1 MGNEQQERIATV
13 HSPLDVPQSLFCR
26 SFWLWVDSVGG
37 FLVCPG
43 DRVVIG
49 QPTTDGPVDV
59 PLLGDVSRR
68 HAVLHRERE
77 HYVLASERGE
87 VRVDGK
93 PVERSAVLTS
103 GSVIELGRT
112 ARLRLVLPHPLSM
125 TARLEFVSAHRTQ
138 PRADAVLLMAETCV
152 LGPKA
157 TSHVCCPSW
166 SSEVVLFRESDSVV
180 AAAGDAIS
188 IDGGVATRRGTL
200 GPASRVTG
208 SNFSFSV
215 DRTSIDRT

>member
-1 MGNEQQERIATV
+1 M
-13 HSPLDVPQSLFCR
+13 HSPLGIPHSEFCR
-26 SFWLWVDSVGG
+26 PFRLWIDSVGG

-49 QPTTDGPVDV
+49 QPTTDGQVDI

-77 HYVLASERGE
+77 HYVLASERGA

-112 ARLRLVLPHPLSM
+112 ARLRFVLPHPLSM
-125 TARLEFVSAHRTQ
+125 TARLEFVSPHRTQ

-166 SSEVVLFRESDSVV
+166 SSEVVLFRESDSIL

-188 IDGGVATRRGTL
+188 IDGGVATRRGML
-200 GPASRVTG
+200 GASSRVTG
-208 SNFSFSV
+208 SDFSFSI